1 MTLLE
6 ALRQTLVDQNV
17 QSVYLLSVP
26 PEICPAVVLRSYAS
40 RSEIDIPI
48 GRQSIQ
54 CFIRATSFP
63 ESEQIAWEC
72 FKIFADLHHSNLA
85 DRFIYSVI
93 LHQEPFYLE
102 KDERNQ
108 YLHIFNFDVL
118 CRHKE
123 V

>member
-17 QSVYLLSVP
+17 QSVYLLSVS
-26 PEICPAVVLRSYAS
+26 PEICPAVVLRPYAS

-63 ESEQIAWEC
+63 ESEQIAWKC
-72 FKIFADLHHSNLA
+72 FKIFADLHHSNK
-85 DRFIYSVI
+85 S
-93 LHQEPFYLE
+93 LH
-102 KDERNQ
+102 RNNCSTFQ
-108 YLHIFNFDVL
+108 RRTRVPELQ
-118 CRHKE
+118 
-123 V
+123 